1 MTASC
6 TVPSIPVEQVL
17 IFDVFEMFFCEPDD
31 FFLPDIEVRILRLEL
46 LPDPSDVVLPYL
58 DGCSLVQPWIIQ
70 TDMDSG
76 LECPVDLADAVCG
89 EE

>member
-1 MTASC
+1 MASC
-6 TVPSIPVEQVL
+6 TVPSIPVEQLLILDVL
-17 IFDVFEMFFCEPDD
+17 EMFFCELDD
-31 FFLPDIEVRILRLEL
+31 FFLPDIEVRILLRLEL

-58 DGCSLVQPWIIQ
+58 DGCFLVQLRIVQ

-89 EE
+89 QE

>member
-17 IFDVFEMFFCEPDD
+17 IFDVFEMFF
-31 FFLPDIEVRILRLEL
+31 IEVRILRLEL
-46 LPDPSDVVLPYL
+46 LSDPSDVVLPYL
-58 DGCSLVQPWIIQ
+58 DGCSLVQFRIIQ

>member
-1 MTASC
+1 MASC

-17 IFDVFEMFFCEPDD
+17 IFHVLKMDFCESDD
-31 FFLPDIEVRILRLEL
+31 FFLPNIEVRILGLEL

-58 DGCSLVQPWIIQ
+58 DGGFLVQFGIIQ
-70 TDMDSG
+70 TNVDSG

-89 EE
+89 QE